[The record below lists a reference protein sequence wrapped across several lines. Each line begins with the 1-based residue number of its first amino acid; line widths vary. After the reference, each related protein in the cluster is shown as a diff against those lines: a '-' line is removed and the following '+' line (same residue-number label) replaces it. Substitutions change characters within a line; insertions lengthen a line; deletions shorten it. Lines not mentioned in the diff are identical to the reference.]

1 MADSSHPTAA
11 QSSQGDPKTMAKR
24 LRSAL
29 ADKQV
34 EISHSEALEIVARQY
49 GMRDWNGLAARL
61 GKEDEAGI
69 RFTET
74 CPVLRI
80 FDEDKAKEFYV
91 DFLGF
96 TLDWEHRFGED
107 FPLYAQVSR
116 AGLTLHL
123 SGHHGDGT
131 PGSGVFVRMQ
141 GGRDFQ
147 AELIAKNYRHMKP
160 GLEEAPWGLVTSVTD
175 PFNNRIHF
183 CEQPAG

>member
-1 MADSSHPTAA
+1 MAETPHDSIR
-11 QSSQGDPKTMAKR
+11 DPKAMAKR
-24 LRSAL
+24 LRTAL
-29 ADKQV
+29 AERD
-34 EISHSEALEIVARQY
+34 IALSHSETLEIVARQL
-49 GMRDWNGLAARL
+49 GARDWNVLAASL
-61 GKEDEAGI
+61 GAADEEGI

-80 FDEDKAKEFYV
+80 FDEDKAREFYV

-96 TLDWEHRFGED
+96 SLDWEHRFGDD

-131 PGSGVFVRMQ
+131 PGSGVFVRMR
-141 GGRDFQ
+141 GVRAFQ

-160 GLEEAPWGLVTSVTD
+160 GLENAPWGLVTSVTD

-183 CEQPAG
+183 CESEAG

>member
-1 MADSSHPTAA
+1 MADTIQRPLA
-11 QSSQGDPKTMAKR
+11 DPKSMAKR
-24 LRSAL
+24 LL
-29 ADKQV
+29 ASLSERDIDV
-34 EISHSEALEIVARQY
+34 SHSEALEIVARQF
-49 GMRDWNGLAARL
+49 GMRDWNVLAAQFDD
-61 GKEDEAGI
+61 GAGTGI

-91 DFLGF
+91 EFLGF
-96 TLDWEHRFGED
+96 TLDWEHRFGDD

-141 GGRDFQ
+141 GVRDFQ

-183 CEQPAG
+183 CESEAGS

>member
-1 MADSSHPTAA
+1 MADSVQRPLA
-11 QSSQGDPKTMAKR
+11 DPKSMAKR
-24 LRSAL
+24 LRAVL
-29 ADKQV
+29 AERNV
-34 EISHSEALEIVARQY
+34 EVSHSEALEVVARQF
-49 GMRDWNGLAARL
+49 GLGDWNVLAAQL
-61 GKEDEAGI
+61 DDGAGI

-91 DFLGF
+91 EFLGF
-96 TLDWEHRFGED
+96 NLDWEHRFGD
-107 FPLYAQVSR
+107 NFPLYAQVSR

-141 GGRDFQ
+141 GVRQFQ

-160 GLEEAPWGLVTSVTD
+160 GLEGAPWGLVTSVTD

-183 CEQPAG
+183 CEAEAE